1 MKNQYLTRILAAHL
15 LELKAL
21 VQRYNQSGKGSKL
34 EEPTFLMVLTRG
46 GVCISEKR
54 RFICGNCWVFDRL
67 RAGYNSADKTAF
79 VQYKVKNYKLH
90 IFEKN
95 LRNMHDTLHIF

>member
-34 EEPTFLMVLTRG
+34 EDPTFLMVLTRG
-46 GVCISEKR
+46 EFAYQRKDGVYVVPVGC
-54 RFICGNCWVFDRL
+54 L
-67 RAGYNSADKTAF
+67 RD
-79 VQYKVKNYKLH
+79 
-90 IFEKN
+90 
-95 LRNMHDTLHIF
+95 